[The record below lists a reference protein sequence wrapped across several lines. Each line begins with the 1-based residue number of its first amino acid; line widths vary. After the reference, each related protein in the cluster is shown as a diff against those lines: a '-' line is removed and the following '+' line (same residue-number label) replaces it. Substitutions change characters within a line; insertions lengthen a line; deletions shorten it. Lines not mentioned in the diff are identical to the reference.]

1 MKPTSHTKPDRGSA
15 VIEFLVFGLIAQL
28 VVTGFAL
35 DLLRQQRAQIAS
47 QSLAR
52 QVVRLVIAN
61 PQKAGDRVQDLLS
74 VTADDH
80 GLTPYDFKVSWSPRN
95 PKTGDWVVAQA
106 SVSGQTQFAV
116 MRVAK

>member
-1 MKPTSHTKPDRGSA
+1 MKQIRQTRSDSGSA
-15 VIEFLVFGLIAQL
+15 AIELLLFGLVLQL
-28 VVTGFAL
+28 VITGFGL

-61 PQKAGDRVQDLLS
+61 PQDSSDRVQDLLS
-74 VTADDH
+74 VTAENQGKNMD
-80 GLTPYDFKVSWSPRN
+80 DFKVSWSPSD
-95 PKTGDWVVAQA
+95 PKVGDWVVAQA

-116 MRVAK
+116 MRVGK